1 MSFEIIVTF
10 AVVIVMAALFL
21 QGKYSF
27 GLITMACAVVLVM
40 TGVLTIPE
48 AFAGFSN
55 SSVILI
61 AVMITMTAALQKT
74 SFPQKI
80 SQLFRIFDGKRNG
93 MLVAGIIIVFLI
105 MNTVLPD
112 MVSIALTI
120 TFLQYLPEESGVKPS
135 KMVIPLMAIVAS
147 CVYAA
152 PLGVGGNTG
161 FSVKYLCIR
170 SSE

>member
-80 SQLFRIFDGKRNG
+80 SQLFRIFDGK
-93 MLVAGIIIVFLI
+93 
-105 MNTVLPD
+105 
-112 MVSIALTI
+112 
-120 TFLQYLPEESGVKPS
+120 
-135 KMVIPLMAIVAS
+135 
-147 CVYAA
+147 
-152 PLGVGGNTG
+152 
-161 FSVKYLCIR
+161 
-170 SSE
+170 